1 MGDKE
6 EEESLVVTDGSSE
19 SNMRPRANTSDQEDI
34 WRLSHKSKPG
44 PSKSTQNRQS
54 HINPTS
60 RITPSPKQP
69 NRNTSDSEEDEE
81 HLELV

>member
-1 MGDKE
+1 MEDE
-6 EEESLVVTDGSSE
+6 EDEASLVVTDGSSAA
-19 SNMRPRANTSDQEDI
+19 NMRPRANTSDQEDI
-34 WRLSHKSKPG
+34 WRLSHKSKPV

-54 HINPTS
+54 QINPPGRATQ
-60 RITPSPKQP
+60 SPKQP